1 MNHNKTTRI
10 VLLGGRNQAKRVD
23 LIRESLKSEFG
34 KALEVTAIDPV
45 DVKRSIDVET
55 LDGAVLLHAEDAREE
70 EGLFQFIQA
79 IKNLPE
85 MKRFIFLP
93 GEYEQRKN
101 HFPPTYHLIR
111 HQQHNLFFYNNENEF
126 AQAVQAMASKARE
139 LLADGKEKNA
149 EAKTE
154 KGLFKKLWR
163 KTPFHTGVFLLPFF
177 IAALIIF
184 IQLLPKTLTALAANP
199 NARGFVTPPE
209 AGPKRFQESFETLNL
224 DSVWDE
230 IHFYQGTQPAN
241 CHVEE
246 GHLTFQ
252 TDQPVKGNRCE
263 YKSLQSWPLDNLQI
277 IKVSFLLEENPGGSG
292 QGSLMASLV
301 NAENTQL
308 KAGCEIVADETGNGL
323 IRCSLNDL
331 SQRVLLS
338 NEPSFDPA
346 DWHDLMMV
354 FNPAR
359 YSFRFFLDGVF
370 FGEIEVPDVKA
381 WRDVNIHVSLGA
393 NISNPA
399 GQSFNARFDDLTL
412 TQQP

>member
-1 MNHNKTTRI
+1 MNNNKPARI

-23 LIRESLKSEFG
+23 QIRKSLKSEFG
-34 KALEVTAIDPV
+34 EALEAIAIAPV
-45 DVKRSIDVET
+45 DEKWTIDAET
-55 LDGAVLLHAEDAREE
+55 LDAVVMLHAEDAREE
-70 EGLFQFIQA
+70 EGLFRFIQA

-85 MKRFIFLP
+85 LKRFIFLP
-93 GEYEQRKN
+93 GEYKQRKN
-101 HFPPTYHLIR
+101 HFPPSYHLVR
-111 HQQHNLFFYNNENEF
+111 HQQHILFFYNNENEF
-126 AQAVQAMASKARE
+126 TQAVQTMTAKARE
-139 LLADGKEKNA
+139 LLADGKEKKA
-149 EAKTE
+149 GGITE
-154 KGLFKKLWR
+154 TGLFKRLWR
-163 KTPFHTGVFLLPFF
+163 KTLFRTGVFLLPIF

-263 YKSLQSWPLDNLQI
+263 YKSLQSWPLDDLQI
-277 IKVSFLLEENPGGSG
+277 IEVSFLLEENPGGSG

-308 KAGCEIVADETGNGL
+308 KAGCEIAADETGNGL

-331 SQRVLLS
+331 SQQVLLS

-346 DWHDLMMV
+346 EWHDLMMV

-381 WRDVNIHVSLGA
+381 WRGREFYLTLGSF
-393 NISNPA
+393 ISNPA
-399 GQSFNARFDDLTL
+399 DLSFIARFDDLTI